1 MKLLLAALHSIPIK
15 SFTKTLLRQRMLEE
29 NAHSAAASLPI
40 QRYRPL
46 FSHQYT
52 LTALHFSAH
61 CARKCAI
68 KPWQLRMNSA
78 LMNRFSSF
86 ANEEGLRAAIH
97 TICADFGQV
106 RTLRIFTVRDDEG
119 TPRCLCML
127 QLVSPEAE
135 GALRA
140 RLDVFEYGTSLAF
153 WVDVNKAWMN
163 NPLTS

>member
-1 MKLLLAALHSIPIK
+1 MK
-15 SFTKTLLRQRMLEE
+15 
-29 NAHSAAASLPI
+29 
-40 QRYRPL
+40 
-46 FSHQYT
+46 
-52 LTALHFSAH
+52 
-61 CARKCAI
+61 
-68 KPWQLRMNSA
+68 SA

-153 WVDVNKAWMN
+153 WVDVDETLMKDGLSN
-163 NPLTS
+163 